1 MAALQS
7 NWERLWR
14 SLDAAGDGQAVHA
27 DLIRRW
33 SEPQRAY
40 HNLEH
45 LAHCLA
51 ELDAVAELVTERD
64 AVEFA
69 LWFHDAVYDPK
80 AGDNEELSAELAAQ
94 VAGQARLSAAFA
106 ARVSELTFATKRHE
120 PAADGDTAV
129 LLDVD
134 LSILGQPEE
143 RFDRYETEIRQEY
156 AWVPEEVFRVK
167 RAEILTTFLARP
179 TIYQTAQFRA
189 RYEQG
194 ARDNLQRSIDRLKPS

>member
-7 NWERLWR
+7 NWERLWG
-14 SLDAAGDGQAVHA
+14 SLDAAGDGQPVHA

-51 ELDAVAELVTERD
+51 ELSDAADLVANRD
-64 AVEFA
+64 GVEFA

-80 AGDNEELSAELAAQ
+80 AADNEERSAELAAQ
-94 VAGQARLSAAFA
+94 VAGQAGLSAAFA
-106 ARVSELTFATKRHE
+106 SRVCELILATKRHE
-120 PAADGDTAV
+120 PAADGDAAV

-134 LSILGQPEE
+134 LSILGQTAE

-167 RAEILTTFLARP
+167 RAEILATFLTRP
-179 TIYQTAQFRA
+179 SIYQTETFRF
-189 RYEQG
+189 RYEAV
-194 ARDNLQRSIDRLKPS
+194 ARENLQRSIRRLQPS

>member
-14 SLDAAGDGQAVHA
+14 SVGAAGDGQAVYD

-33 SEPQRAY
+33 LEPQRAY

-45 LAHCLA
+45 LEHCLA
-51 ELDAVAELVTERD
+51 ELSGAAELVAD
-64 AVEFA
+64 PGAVEFA

-80 AGDNEELSAELAAQ
+80 AGDNEERSAELAVR
-94 VAGQARLSAAFA
+94 VASCAGLSAALA
-106 ARVSELTFATKRHE
+106 ARVSDLILATKRHE
-120 PAADGDTAV
+120 PAADRDTAV

-134 LSILGQPEE
+134 LSILGQPAE
-143 RFDRYETEIRQEY
+143 RFDRYEAEIRREY

-189 RYEQG
+189 RYEQ
-194 ARDNLQRSIDRLKPS
+194 AAHANLQRSIDRLKPA